1 MKILISKI
9 DAVDLALIVLII
21 IGLIVISSLVKDNKE
36 LLVEINYTEGLYNE
50 INSSYDNLKMDYEG
64 LQKEYQGLSEEYEH
78 VIERERS
85 LQKFSLN
92 EEE

>member
-9 DAVDLALIVLII
+9 DTVDLALIVLII
-21 IGLIVISSLVKDNKE
+21 IGLIVISSLVKDNQE

-50 INSSYDNLKMDYEG
+50 INSSYDNLKMDYEA
-64 LQKEYQGLSEEYEH
+64 LQKEYKELSEEYEH